1 MSVVHP
7 YRIRHKLTGL
17 YYSPRS
23 NSNLSEKGKIYN
35 TSNSL
40 ISYLGPYWSTD
51 LRIYNKKLIEKY
63 REVLSKCGTISEDGR
78 AWCRWLAKGE
88 EFEREDLT
96 LNGVTAVN

>member
-17 YYSPRS
+17 YYSPKS
-23 NSNLSEKGKIYN
+23 NSNLSEEGKIYKTN
-35 TSNSL
+35 SNL
-40 ISYLGPYWSTD
+40 ISYLGSYWSID

-63 REVLSKCGTISEDGR
+63 REVLSKCGTISEDESTWNHWQARGN
-78 AWCRWLAKGE
+78 

-96 LNGVTAVN
+96 LNGVTAMN

>member
-17 YYSPRS
+17 YYSPKS
-23 NSNLSEKGKIYN
+23 NSNLSEEGKIYKTN
-35 TSNSL
+35 NNL
-40 ISYLGPYWSTD
+40 ITYLGAYWIVD

-63 REVLSKCGTISEDGR
+63 REVLSRCGTISEDGSSWVYR
-78 AWCRWLAKGE
+78 GARGK
-88 EFEREDLT
+88 EFEREDLA